1 MASSKRKLAIQIPKY
16 KQNTE
21 QNIATIAQDGFTAKA
36 CTQNTKSLVSK
47 IKENIIFK
55 GSDIAQIEKC
65 EEHLDYVC
73 RVLLANDVS

>member
-1 MASSKRKLAIQIPKY
+1 MDLQQKHVHK
-16 KQNTE
+16 
-21 QNIATIAQDGFTAKA
+21 
-36 CTQNTKSLVSK
+36 NTKYSVSK

-73 RVLLANDVS
+73 RVLLANGVS